1 MQASDF
7 LLPNITSLTVLD
19 FLFRVIVSQENAA
32 DVEAAKYEL
41 NYIELD
47 GNIGCLV
54 NGAGLAMATMD
65 IIQVKCGLFF
75 VFWTRL
81 HVHSP
86 LAVIVFH
93 PRQFS
98 IHHQLYGGSPANFL
112 DVGGG
117 ATAEQVT
124 AAFKLITS
132 DPDVTAILVN
142 IFGGIMRCD
151 IIAEGIITAAE
162 ELNLTVP
169 VVVRLQGTRR
179 EEAKRLIN
187 DSGLA
192 IISADDLDQAAQ
204 KAVAVSKIME
214 IARKENLGVTFE
226 VLKKEEESKKKKPIT
241 PL

>member
-1 MQASDF
+1 M
-7 LLPNITSLTVLD
+7 
-19 FLFRVIVSQENAA
+19 
-32 DVEAAKYEL
+32 
-41 NYIELD
+41 
-47 GNIGCLV
+47 
-54 NGAGLAMATMD
+54 
-65 IIQVKCGLFF
+65 
-75 VFWTRL
+75 
-81 HVHSP
+81 
-86 LAVIVFH
+86 
-93 PRQFS
+93 
-98 IHHQLYGGSPANFL
+98 
-112 DVGGG
+112 
-117 ATAEQVT
+117 
-124 AAFKLITS
+124 
-132 DPDVTAILVN
+132 TAILVN

-192 IISADDLDQAAQ
+192 IIAADDLDQAAQ

-226 VLKKEEESKKKKPIT
+226 VLKKEEESKKKKPMT